1 MMVVDDSDRPM
12 GRQNRTLYH
21 REIEDFLDFPVA
33 ERPPLPLS
41 EAYQRATTYATSKK
55 EKVT

>member
-41 EAYQRATTYATSKK
+41 EAYQRATTYATS
-55 EKVT
+55 